1 MIASPCPTPTGSLS
15 QAASY
20 VQCQTSDMVRRNPAM
35 SMLVLFGVGVA
46 IGALIGE
53 AIPMQTARPVETT
66 FERIGRQLCDAFNV
80 KF

>member
-1 MIASPCPTPTGSLS
+1 
-15 QAASY
+15 
-20 VQCQTSDMVRRNPAM
+20 MVRRNPAM